1 MIIACPACS
10 TRYVVPDSAIGVEG
24 RTVRCA
30 KCKHSWFQD
39 GPELELTGEQA
50 IDTPV
55 PRPSEPP
62 RPAPKPPAADVGPD
76 ATPSTPTPR
85 PDRDFADEAS
95 GPFPRP
101 ERDTGTGIDT
111 EAVASSMPAE
121 DEDSD
126 ASGYSYAASA
136 LEGPPPVG
144 EATPPPPP
152 MPDRDVEY
160 SQFDYEPPFKP
171 RRNPLKIW
179 TGVAAVFALLTVG
192 TIAAISYYGA
202 PDWLPVSKPTFGVE
216 QPDLVL
222 DFPDD
227 QVDRRTLP
235 DESILVAVSGTI
247 TNVGRETRRVP
258 DVLVAFYDETDTRAY
273 RWVIDPEVET
283 LAPGESVTINEAN
296 NEIPKRA
303 RKARIGWSPS

>member
-10 TRYVVPDSAIGVEG
+10 TRYVVPDSAIGIEG

-50 IDTPV
+50 LDTPA
-55 PRPSEPP
+55 PTAPSPP
-62 RPAPKPPAADVGPD
+62 PPAPPAAP
-76 ATPSTPTPR
+76 PMPQ
-85 PDRDFADEAS
+85 PDREVADDEPA
-95 GPFPRP
+95 PVPRP
-101 ERDTGTGIDT
+101 ERDEVPEPAAEREPEVED
-111 EAVASSMPAE
+111 AVEHYPS
-121 DEDSD
+121 EDS
-126 ASGYSYAASA
+126 YAESA
-136 LEGPPPVG
+136 LEGPPPVA
-144 EATPPPPP
+144 ETAPPPPP
-152 MPDRDVEY
+152 MPEPDAEY

-179 TGVAAVFALLTVG
+179 TGVAAIFALLVAG
-192 TIAAISYYGA
+192 TIAAVSYYGV

-222 DFPDD
+222 DFPED
-227 QVDRRTLP
+227 QIDRRTLP
-235 DESILVAVSGTI
+235 DESILFAVSGTI

-258 DVLVAFYDETDTRAY
+258 NVLVAFYDETDTRAY